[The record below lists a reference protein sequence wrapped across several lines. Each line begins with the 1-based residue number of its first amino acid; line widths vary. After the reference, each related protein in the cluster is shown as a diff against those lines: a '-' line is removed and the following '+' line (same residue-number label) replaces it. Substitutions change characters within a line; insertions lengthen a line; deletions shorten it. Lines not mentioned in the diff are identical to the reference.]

1 LTGEDHDQ
9 IHAFEW
15 WFMSRNLTILKSDA
29 EQKDEIIKLASKYG
43 DKERLKFY
51 REFLQ
56 TRALLK
62 AKL

>member
-1 LTGEDHDQ
+1 
-9 IHAFEW
+9 
-15 WFMSRNLTILKSDA
+15 LKSDA